1 MANIL
6 SYELRSDGIL
16 YSLHGGISALVKR
29 KSPSRVQVELW
40 KDDTL
45 VPPES
50 GDLGTGAFRSKLVG
64 LARERFGEVN
74 GLADELGLIAVA
86 FEEHSRGREQAAS
99 EHDEETNTPELVGTP
114 YRVVNGGFVRLKNT
128 REGEIPQRLTNFTAR
143 ITEEVVRD
151 DGAEVR
157 RIYRL
162 KGETTQKRL
171 PEVEVSAMQFSAMNW
186 VPDRWG
192 LSARITGG

>member
-1 MANIL
+1 VTNEL

-16 YSLHGGISALVKR
+16 YALDGDIKVLVKR

-40 KDDTL
+40 RGDVL
-45 VPPES
+45 VAPES
-50 GDLGTGAFRSKLVG
+50 GDLCTSSFRNKLVD

-86 FEEHSRGREQAAS
+86 HEAHLKEWEETAS
-99 EHDEETNTPELVGTP
+99 DHDEVTNTPELVGTP
-114 YRVVNGGFVRLKNT
+114 YRIVNGGIVRLKNT

-143 ITEEVVRD
+143 VAEEVVRD

-162 KGETTQKRL
+162 EGEAGNKPL
-171 PEVEVSAMQFSAMNW
+171 PQVEVPAAQFSNMNW
-186 VPDRWG
+186 VSDK
-192 LSARITGG
+192 